1 MLGQA
6 HLFLSLHFFKTTTET
21 AGTKLLVL
29 QVFVFVDT
37 KKYVMPEVS

>member
-6 HLFLSLHFFKTTTET
+6 HLFFEFTLFKTNTET